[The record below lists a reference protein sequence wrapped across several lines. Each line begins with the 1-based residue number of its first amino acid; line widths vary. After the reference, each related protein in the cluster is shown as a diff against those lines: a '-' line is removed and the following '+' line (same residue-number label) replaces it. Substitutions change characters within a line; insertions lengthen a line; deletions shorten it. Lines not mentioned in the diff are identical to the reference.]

1 MIGKS
6 KCRILKEIR
15 QRIADENEIPYVTQE
30 CHFKGECSGTCPRC
44 ESELRYLEQQLS
56 LRASMGK
63 RVAVAALCAGMALSA
78 AGCGPQKR
86 ETIKPDGEI
95 AGGIS
100 YVENQPE
107 DNELQG
113 KAVPPE
119 ETCQTECG
127 EPETL
132 PGDDEQELVEIELM
146 GEVAYIPDVNYHG

>member
-86 ETIKPDGEI
+86 ATSNPEEI
-95 AGGIS
+95 AGGIT

-107 DNELQG
+107 EVELQG
-113 KAVPPE
+113 EVMPPE
-119 ETCQTECG
+119 EPCKDESG

-146 GEVAYIPDVNYHG
+146 GDVAYIPDVNDHG

>member
-86 ETIKPDGEI
+86 ATSNPEEI
-95 AGGIS
+95 AGGIT

-146 GEVAYIPDVNYHG
+146 GDVAYIPDVNDHG